1 MLLLAVVKYR
11 NKIGYMRIPG
21 SKKRIGG
28 RFLHRSD
35 AGHRVKRPPD
45 AARRSGAAPLG
56 RRRTGARE
64 TAEAWQPGNGKGR
77 ISLSE
82 MRPLYRRRTSPTCWR
97 SSYRSVLRSGS

>member
-21 SKKRIGG
+21 SKKHTGG
-28 RFLHRSD
+28 HFLHHSD

-45 AARRSGAAPLG
+45 AARRSGATPLG

-64 TAEAWQPGNGKGR
+64 TAEAG
-77 ISLSE
+77 
-82 MRPLYRRRTSPTCWR
+82 SPAMEKAAFR
-97 SSYRSVLRSGS
+97 

>member
-45 AARRSGAAPLG
+45 AARRSGATPLG
-56 RRRTGARE
+56 GEPELGKQRRRG
-64 TAEAWQPGNGKGR
+64 
-77 ISLSE
+77 
-82 MRPLYRRRTSPTCWR
+82 SPAMEKAAFR
-97 SSYRSVLRSGS
+97 